1 MSALR
6 RFAGGLRALFR
17 KRADERDLDE
27 ELRCYAQQS
36 AENQL
41 RSGLDREAALRAARV
56 EMGSLE
62 AVKDEVRDAGWES
75 MVVSVMQ
82 DLRYGVRML
91 RKAPVVTVICI
102 VTLGLAIGV
111 NAAIFSV
118 VDWLILTP
126 LPVRHPEQLVFLAY
140 PREAQ
145 HFDEFFSWAELQELR
160 PAGGAVFSDS
170 AALMFGG
177 VNGQSVRDGLTM
189 NGHTEKV
196 EPVYVSG
203 SFFSMLGLQPHLGRL
218 LLPSE
223 GEARGADPVIVL
235 SYRYWMQ
242 RFGGDTGVVGKQALF
257 DGVPVTIVGVAPKGF
272 AGVTPLIDMQAYV
285 PLGMAAQIGQV
296 GRDFYAKP
304 DVRTA
309 ILFARLRPGV
319 TRVQA
324 ESALAG
330 VSGRL
335 RKEFPRPRI
344 GQNLMVRAL
353 RPPGLING
361 PNPLPGVAALF
372 LTLAAMVLALAGVN
386 IAALL
391 LARAAARRTE
401 MALRA
406 ALGAAR
412 LRLLRQMITETVLL
426 AALGCVAGIVVG
438 QVATAALRA
447 IPMQT
452 EEAFNLDFRF
462 DWRVLAYLCAVSLLT
477 GLAVG
482 ITPALRALRG
492 SLSQVLHSSER
503 GSSASRQRFRNVLVV
518 LQVGGALALIVAAG
532 LFLRSLRGAERA
544 DLGFDP
550 AHVLN
555 LSFDPHEI
563 GYTRQRAEE
572 FYRAV
577 QQRVSALPGVRSAS
591 VAAAVPLGET
601 PFGTEVL
608 LPGQSRGG
616 NHQAVN
622 AVFNEISPEYLDTMG
637 MRLLQ
642 GRNIT
647 AADRAGSPD
656 VALVTPALAQRLWPH
671 QDPIGRIF
679 ASADEPKRPLLVVGV
694 VNNSRYTQVFDPW
707 DALYFVPLAQHFMMT
722 QTLQVRTEGKPE
734 DAAPA
739 ILGAINAVDSAMP
752 IYGVRSMADALHGF
766 NGLLMFEFAAG
777 LAAIL
782 GGMGLL
788 LAMVGVYGVLSYGV
802 SQRTRELGIRMA
814 LGAPRPAVVAM
825 VVRQGLKTVAAGL
838 ALGLLLAFVVGRLV
852 ADFLVG
858 VSPAD
863 PLTFL
868 AVTLLLAAVAVPAAL
883 LPARRATRVDPVIA
897 LRAE

>member
-1 MSALR
+1 MSLLSRIVKGAV
-6 RFAGGLRALFR
+6 ALFR
-17 KRADERDLDE
+17 HDDSDLEDEL
-27 ELRCYAQQS
+27 LSYQQYS
-36 AENQL
+36 TEGKM
-41 RSGLDREAALRAARV
+41 RRGLSSEQARRAAWV
-56 EMGSLE
+56 EMGSRE

-75 MVVSVMQ
+75 AIHSIVQ
-82 DLRYGVRML
+82 DVRYGARML
-91 RKAPVVTVICI
+91 RKAPVVTVICV

-118 VDWLILTP
+118 VNFLLFTP

-140 PREAQ
+140 PREEQ

-160 PAGGAVFSDS
+160 PAAGAVFSDS
-170 AALMFGG
+170 AALIFGG
-177 VNGQSVRDGLTM
+177 VNGQSVRDGLTVD
-189 NGHTEKV
+189 GHTEKV

-203 SFFSMLGLQPHLGRL
+203 SFFSMLGVRPHLGRL
-218 LLPSE
+218 LLPGE

-242 RFGGDTGVVGKQALF
+242 RFGGDARVIGKQVLF
-257 DGVPVTIVGVAPKGF
+257 DGVPVTIVGVAAKGF
-272 AGVTPLIDMQAYV
+272 AGVTPLIEMQAYV
-285 PLGMAAQIGQV
+285 PLGMAAQIGQT

-304 DVRTA
+304 DTRAA

-319 TRVQA
+319 TSAQA

-330 VSGRL
+330 VSERL
-335 RKEFPRPRI
+335 KREFPRPRT
-344 GQNLMVRAL
+344 GQTLMVRAL

-401 MALRA
+401 MAVRA

-412 LRLLRQMITETVLL
+412 LRLLRQMITESVLL
-426 AALGCVAGIVVG
+426 AALGCLAGIVVG
-438 QVATAALRA
+438 QVATVAMLAV
-447 IPMQT
+447 PMQT
-452 EEAFNLDFRF
+452 EEAFNLDFHF
-462 DWRVLAYLCAVSLLT
+462 DWRVLGYLCAVSLVT

-482 ITPALRALRG
+482 ITPALRAVRG

-503 GSSASRQRFRNVLVV
+503 GSSSSRQRFRNALVV

-550 AHVLN
+550 VHVLN

-563 GYTRQRAEE
+563 GYTRERAEE

-577 QQRVSALPGVRSAS
+577 QQRVSSLPGVRSAS
-591 VAAAVPLGET
+591 LAAAVPLGET
-601 PFGTEVL
+601 PFGTQVL
-608 LPGQSRGG
+608 LPGQSPGG
-616 NHQAVN
+616 NRQALN
-622 AVFNEISPEYLDTMG
+622 AVFNEISPEYFDTMG
-637 MRLLQ
+637 MKLLQ
-642 GRNIT
+642 GRNFN

-656 VALVTPALAQRLWPH
+656 VALVTPALAQRLWPN
-671 QDPIGRIF
+671 QDPIGRTF
-679 ASADEPKRPLLVVGV
+679 FSGEEPKRPLLVVGM
-694 VNNSRYTQVFDPW
+694 VNNSRYTQVYDPW

-722 QTLQVRTEGKPE
+722 QTLQVRTAGKPE
-734 DAAPA
+734 DAAAA
-739 ILGAINAVDSAMP
+739 ILGAVAAVDSTMP
-752 IYGVRSMADALHGF
+752 IYGVRNMSDALHGF

-814 LGAPRPAVVAM
+814 LGAPRPAVIRM
-825 VVRQGLKTVAAGL
+825 VVRQGLKTVATGL
-838 ALGLLLAFVVGRLV
+838 VLGMLLAFVVGRLL

-863 PLTFL
+863 PLTYIT
-868 AVTLLLAAVAVPAAL
+868 VTLLLASVAVPAAL
-883 LPARRATRVDPVIA
+883 LPARRATRIDPVVA

>member
-1 MSALR
+1 MSWMSR
-6 RFAGGLRALFR
+6 IVAGAAALFR
-17 KRADERDLDE
+17 READERDLEE
-27 ELRCYAQQS
+27 ELRSYQQHAAEGKMRMGLPGEQAQ
-36 AENQL
+36 
-41 RSGLDREAALRAARV
+41 RAARV
-56 EMGSLE
+56 EMGSVE
-62 AVKDEVRDAGWES
+62 AVKEEVRDAGWES
-75 MVVSVMQ
+75 AIHSIVQ
-82 DLRYGVRML
+82 DVRYGVRML
-91 RKAPVVTVICI
+91 RKAPVVTVIC
-102 VTLGLAIGV
+102 VLTLGLAIGV

-126 LPVRHPEQLVFLAY
+126 LPVHNPEQLVFLAY
-140 PREAQ
+140 PREAA

-160 PAGGAVFSDS
+160 PAGGAVFADS
-170 AALMFGG
+170 AALIFGG
-177 VNGQSVRDGLTM
+177 VNGQSVRDGLTVG
-189 NGHTEKV
+189 GHTEKV

-203 SFFSMLGLQPHLGRL
+203 SFFSMLGLQPHRGRL
-218 LLPSE
+218 LLPGE

-242 RFGGDTGVVGKQALF
+242 RFGGDAGVVGKQALL

-272 AGVTPLIDMQAYV
+272 AGVTPLIEMQAYV
-285 PLGMAAQIGQV
+285 PLGMAAQIGQT
-296 GRDFYAKP
+296 GRDFYSKP
-304 DVRTA
+304 DVRAA

-319 TRVQA
+319 TRAQA

-330 VSGRL
+330 VSERL
-335 RKEFPRPRI
+335 RKEFPRPRTAE
-344 GQNLMVRAL
+344 NLMVRAL

-372 LTLAAMVLALAGVN
+372 LTLAAMVLTLAGVN
-386 IAALL
+386 VAALL
-391 LARAAARRTE
+391 LARAAARRPE
-401 MALRA
+401 MAIRA

-412 LRLLRQMITETVLL
+412 FRLLRQMVTETVLL
-426 AALGCVAGIVVG
+426 AALGCLAGIVVG
-438 QVATAALRA
+438 QVATAAMRA
-447 IPMQT
+447 VPMQT
-452 EEAFNLDFRF
+452 EEVFNLDFRF
-462 DWRVLAYLCAVSLLT
+462 DWRVLAYLSVVSLLT

-482 ITPALRALRG
+482 ITPALRAVRG

-503 GSSASRQRFRNVLVV
+503 GSSSSRQRFRNALVV

-555 LSFDPHEI
+555 LSFDPHEV
-563 GYTRQRAEE
+563 GYSRNRAEE

-591 VAAAVPLGET
+591 LAAAVPLGET

-608 LPGQSRGG
+608 LPGQSPNG
-616 NHQAVN
+616 NHQPVN

-637 MRLLQ
+637 MKLLQ
-642 GRNIT
+642 GRNFT
-647 AADRAGSPD
+647 VADRAGSPD
-656 VALVTPALAQRLWPH
+656 VALVTPALAHRLWPG
-671 QDPIGRIF
+671 QDPIGRSF
-679 ASADEPKRPLLVVGV
+679 ASAEDPKRPLLVVGM
-694 VNNSRYTQVFDPW
+694 VNNSRYTQVYDPW
-707 DALYFVPLAQHFMMT
+707 DALYFVPLAQHFMVT

-739 ILGAINAVDSAMP
+739 ILGAIAAEDSAMP
-752 IYGVRSMADALHGF
+752 IYGVRSMGDALHGF
-766 NGLLMFEFAAG
+766 NGLLMFEYAAG

-814 LGAPRPAVVAM
+814 LGAPRPAVVRM

-838 ALGLLLAFVVGRLV
+838 VLGLLLALVVGRLL

-863 PLTFL
+863 PLTY
-868 AVTLLLAAVAVPAAL
+868 AIVTLLLASVAVPAAL
-883 LPARRATRVDPVIA
+883 LPARRATRVNPVIA